1 MLRQFLAHSKCSI
14 NVFITTVII
23 ILTLLLSPIDSP
35 LESSMELLKTTVGDS
50 AFNTTF
56 SHSALPVEG
65 FESKSNKKTQQTSL
79 RAVFCKG
86 YLIIW
91 LTSSL
96 SNRRGLFRCR
106 ASFDDVWQLC
116 PLNPCWGT
124 ARCLAGCRFRPPLY
138 GLARVLPP
146 LQRLHT
152 PILAFPELGLCRRHP
167 YPLDY
172 CRPEG

>member
-1 MLRQFLAHSKCSI
+1 
-14 NVFITTVII
+14 
-23 ILTLLLSPIDSP
+23 
-35 LESSMELLKTTVGDS
+35 MELLKTTVGDS

-106 ASFDDVWQLC
+106 ASFDGVWQLC